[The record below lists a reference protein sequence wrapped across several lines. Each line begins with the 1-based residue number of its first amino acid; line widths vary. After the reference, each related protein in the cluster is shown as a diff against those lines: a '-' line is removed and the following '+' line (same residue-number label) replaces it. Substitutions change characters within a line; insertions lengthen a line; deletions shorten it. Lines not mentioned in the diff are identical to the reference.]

1 MKLNTKLIQELA
13 CVRSQVICDSQK
25 NELIIKNETGLGE
38 SENHLTHLL
47 NTLRGDSESVK
58 KVYPIIYNELHMMA
72 HMQLRKERGGHTI
85 NTTAL
90 VHEAYLKL
98 IDYPPDNEWEGR
110 KHFFGIAA
118 RAMRQVLVNY
128 AKSRNTQ
135 KRSGNKQIQPF
146 EDEFYLTDQKAG
158 ELIELDEA
166 LTQLEKLN
174 ERQGKIVECR
184 YFAGYNIEETAEI
197 LEISPAT
204 VKRDWTSAR
213 AYLYKQ
219 MKSPV

>member
-1 MKLNTKLIQELA
+1 MSES
-13 CVRSQVICDSQK
+13 V
-25 NELIIKNETGLGE
+25 NELTR
-38 SENHLTHLL
+38 LL
-47 NTLRGDSESVK
+47 NSLKGDSESVK

-72 HMQLRKERGGHTI
+72 HRQLRNERDGHTI

-98 IDYPPDNEWEGR
+98 IDYPPDNEWDGR
-110 KHFFGIAA
+110 NHFFGIAA
-118 RAMRQVLVNY
+118 RAMRQILVNY
-128 AKSRNTQ
+128 AKNRNRQ
-135 KRSGNKQIQPF
+135 KRSGQKKVEPF
-146 EDEFYLTDQKAG
+146 EDGVYLTDQKAD
-158 ELIELDEA
+158 ELIDLDEA

-174 ERQGKIVECR
+174 ERQGKVVECR

-213 AYLYKQ
+213 AYLYTQ
-219 MKSPV
+219 MKSSI